1 MLLSIVL
8 LVALPAMAQQSAS
21 YDLSEHVLN
30 SGGHPGAGATP
41 TSSSYQ
47 ITLGSIGDPLGISQ
61 LSGTGY
67 QMTGGFIGRYL
78 PPGEVS
84 GLLFSD
90 KTTLEWNPDPAAIQY
105 NLYSSAIED
114 LPGSYGMCD
123 QPGVPS
129 TTTLRAPATPTSTWS
144 PRKTGW
150 ASTAP
155 AASSPAA
162 PNVWGQSAP
171 DTKRHGPS
179 SNSSAASATA
189 V

>member
-1 MLLSIVL
+1 MLFPIVL

-114 LPGSYGMCD
+114 LPGSYGTCD

-129 TTTLRAPATPTSTWS
+129 TTTLVGDTPGPGDTDFYLV
-144 PRKTGW
+144 
-150 ASTAP
+150 ASENRLGEHGTRGFQ
-155 AASSPAA
+155 SSGAER
-162 PNVWGQSAP
+162 V
-171 DTKRHGPS
+171 GP
-179 SNSSAASATA
+179 
-189 V
+189 VCP